1 VIRILPL
8 ACAALV
14 FTACSRSA
22 PAAASSETAAP
33 QTTAAPASAAPAPP
47 PPVAPVSAQ
56 LPDIV
61 ARVNGEA
68 VTRAELETAVGELEA
83 RAGQPVPAEQR
94 DRVLRGVLD
103 QLIGYRLLLQE
114 TVARKVAVPDAEVA
128 ARLDQIRSQFP
139 TEEAFQQ
146 TLQERKMTLAGLRDD
161 TRDGMRISAML
172 EAEVGAKAAVTPQQ
186 VMEFYEKN
194 PSEFQQGER
203 LRASHILVR
212 VQANADAAEREA
224 ARAKAAG
231 ILAEVKAGK
240 DFAALAKQHS
250 DDPGSGANGGDLGFF
265 ERGQMVG
272 PFEQAAFAMQPGQT
286 SELVQSDFGFHII
299 RTVERQPARTV
310 PLTEVSPRIEEFLSG
325 QRREEQTRA
334 FVESLRAK
342 GKVEVLI

>member
-1 VIRILPL
+1 
-8 ACAALV
+8 
-14 FTACSRSA
+14 
-22 PAAASSETAAP
+22 
-33 QTTAAPASAAPAPP
+33 
-47 PPVAPVSAQ
+47 
-56 LPDIV
+56 
-61 ARVNGEA
+61 
-68 VTRAELETAVGELEA
+68 
-83 RAGQPVPAEQR
+83 
-94 DRVLRGVLD
+94 
-103 QLIGYRLLLQE
+103 
-114 TVARKVAVPDAEVA
+114 VA

-139 TEEAFQQ
+139 SEEAFQQ

-172 EAEVGAKAAVTPQQ
+172 EAEVATKAAVTPQQ
-186 VMEFYEKN
+186 VTDFYEKN

-310 PLTEVSPRIEEFLSG
+310 PLAEVRPRIEEFLVG
-325 QRREEQTRA
+325 QSREEQTRA

-342 GKVEVLI
+342 GKVEILI